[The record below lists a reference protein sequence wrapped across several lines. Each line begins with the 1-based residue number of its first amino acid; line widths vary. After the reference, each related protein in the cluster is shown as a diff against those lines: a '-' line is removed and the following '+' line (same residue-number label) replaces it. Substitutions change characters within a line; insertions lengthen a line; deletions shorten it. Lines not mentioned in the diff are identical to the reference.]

1 MQRDIP
7 VTACQLLCVV
17 GEIVVHGSRSGL
29 GLDCIKARSEVG
41 LGSERILSRAMKGAH
56 DYFSVVEAGNA
67 VEPERIASPRTLPP
81 RP

>member
-7 VTACQLLCVV
+7 VTVCQLLCIV
-17 GEIVVHGSRSGL
+17 GEIVVHGGRSGL
-29 GLDCIKARSEVG
+29 RLYCIKARSEIC
-41 LGSERILSRAMKGAH
+41 LDSERILSRAVEGAH
-56 DYFSVVEAGNA
+56 DYFSLVEAGNA